1 MYIIILNLKY
11 IKEDLYMLTLDIINH
26 CKSLTHI
33 KKELNKNHKLIQI
46 LKNELIE
53 FPQFESPE
61 ILIKAIQIR

>member
-1 MYIIILNLKY
+1 
-11 IKEDLYMLTLDIINH
+11 MLTLNVINY

-46 LKNELIE
+46 LKKELIE